1 MRLFQ
6 SLIFI
11 GLAIILVACS
21 DSPQQADPDFRP
33 KSRVAHFSSEHG
45 PIVSIDEAHNNFL
58 TKDGRYKPFA
68 QVLISDGFRVSSN
81 TKKIS
86 EKQLKNVD
94 ILVIANA
101 LDRDREDWR
110 PPFGEAFNQNEVEVL
125 KNWILQGGSLFLVAD
140 HTPFPKVINNLT
152 LALGFQFINGHV
164 GNITFSRL
172 NQSLSEHVTT
182 YKRESIQEE
191 QSQPVFLQSFGQ
203 VSSDIQQVRS
213 FGGSAF
219 KSPENALSLLNLG
232 IGVTATEPKIPFQVE
247 SDTPKVSMDGWS
259 QGAVLKLG
267 RGRVAVFSEGMMFSS
282 QLITS
287 TGKKLG
293 LRSVGAE
300 QNEEFLLNIMRW
312 LADRENDV

>member
-1 MRLFQ
+1 MRLAQ
-6 SLIFI
+6 NLIFI

-68 QVLISDGFRVSSN
+68 QVLKSDGFRVSSN

-101 LDRDREDWR
+101 LDRYREDWL
-110 PPFGEAFNQNEVEVL
+110 PPFGEALNQNEVEVL
-125 KNWILQGGSLFLVAD
+125 KSWILQGGSLFLVAD

-172 NQSLSEHVTT
+172 NHSLSEHVTT
-182 YKRESIQEE
+182 YKSESTQEE
-191 QSQPVFLQSFGQ
+191 QPVFLQSFGQ

-219 KSPENALSLLNLG
+219 KAPENAVSLLNLG
-232 IGVTATEPKIPFQVE
+232 PGVSATAPEIPFQVE
-247 SDTPKVSMDGWS
+247 PDTPRVSMKGWS

-267 RGRVAVFSEGMMFSS
+267 KGRVAVFSEGMMFSS

-312 LADRENDV
+312 LADRKNEV